1 MTATEVFN
9 ARLRSVP
16 PGSLYLVAAL
26 PALWLIFVV
35 ATGQGGADSVKAL
48 ELGFGRWALKLIIA
62 VLAITPLR
70 RFAGVNLIRWRRP
83 LGVMASVYVLLHLA
97 SWLVLD
103 MGLLWQQA
111 LGDLVKRPYITL
123 GMIGAVLI
131 LPLALTSNDA
141 SLRRL
146 GGARWRRLHRLT
158 YPVALLAAIHFVLQ
172 GKVWMADAV
181 IYLVIVGALLA
192 LRARIA
198 AKRI

>member
-1 MTATEVFN
+1 MAATEVFN

-16 PGSLYLVAAL
+16 PGSLYLVAGL
-26 PALWLIFVV
+26 PALWLIFAV
-35 ATGQGGADSVKAL
+35 ATGQGGADPVKAL

-123 GMIGAVLI
+123 GMIAAVLM